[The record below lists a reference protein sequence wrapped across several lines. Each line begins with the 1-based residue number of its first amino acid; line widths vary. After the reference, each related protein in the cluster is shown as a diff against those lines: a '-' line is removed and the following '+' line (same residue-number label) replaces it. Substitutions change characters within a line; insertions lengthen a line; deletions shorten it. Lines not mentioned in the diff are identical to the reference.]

1 MSWRNFLTSL
11 ILSHREI
18 PVEHKLITCLPRVF
32 PVFSPFSFSSRYL
45 YSMYILLIVSLLVL
59 STFSCVHLL
68 PKKYALPLSMT
79 FFKHS
84 RFLCCTMLSFGVST
98 ISPKNS
104 SSFNISPTSVIAFI
118 KGWNRHQMKNNI
130 RYKGNTNN
138 TSVIIFLI
146 ESQKLP
152 AMVLCLGEPPGRFLL
167 LLFFIHFYSSF
178 CCHFCSSFCCCCY
191 SFHFQAALPPAL
203 HSGFSG
209 PWRPPQALSSTPITF
224 DCLCFFIY
232 REHYGFEWGFF
243 YPQAFFTLCSFTDIF
258 LHLWRPP
265 WELAVLPWSLQ
276 DFTLILQTQ
285 TQPICLFDSQ

>member
-1 MSWRNFLTSL
+1 
-11 ILSHREI
+11 
-18 PVEHKLITCLPRVF
+18 
-32 PVFSPFSFSSRYL
+32 
-45 YSMYILLIVSLLVL
+45 
-59 STFSCVHLL
+59 
-68 PKKYALPLSMT
+68 MT
-79 FFKHS
+79 LFKHS
-84 RFLCCTMLSFGVST
+84 HFLYCSMPSFGVST
-98 ISPKNS
+98 ISLKKP
-104 SSFNISPTSVIAFI
+104 SSFNIFPTSAIAFI
-118 KGWNRHQMKNNI
+118 IYRNLHHMKNNI
-130 RYKGNTNN
+130 RYNGDTNS
-138 TSVIIFLI
+138 TSAIIFLI
-146 ESQKLP
+146 GGQFNKKSRRWCF
-152 AMVLCLGEPPGRFLL
+152 CLGEPPGRFL
-167 LLFFIHFYSSF
+167 FIHFYSSF

-232 REHYGFEWGFF
+232 REHYGFERGFF